1 MNVAHPIAE
10 KILARLGSRQGTAVP
25 AGDFLDLGQRAAVD
39 QVLSRLVRQGTIRR
53 VRRGLYELPR
63 IGKLLNEPMV
73 QSPDELVQ
81 AWARKNGLRVVPSGA
96 HAANLLGL
104 STQVPAKI
112 VYYTNG
118 RTRVLKLGPYC
129 IKLLNRG
136 PKTMDVGGRMAP
148 LFFQSLRHWGA
159 AA

>member
-1 MNVAHPIAE
+1 M
-10 KILARLGSRQGTAVP
+10 
-25 AGDFLDLGQRAAVD
+25 
-39 QVLSRLVRQGTIRR
+39 
-53 VRRGLYELPR
+53 
-63 IGKLLNEPMV
+63 

-118 RTRVLKLGPYC
+118 RTRMLRLGPYSV
-129 IKLLNRG
+129 KLLNRG
-136 PKTMDVGGRMAP
+136 PKTMDVGGRIAP
-148 LFFQSLRHWGA
+148 LVFQALRHLGRGGVTPEVINRLRSA
-159 AA
+159 LSARTRPN